1 MFGKKIYYGWYIVAA
16 SLFIIILDG
25 LLLYSFGVFLPYIN
39 EEFALSRAE
48 GSALFSFRSLIL
60 APGFIIAGRLI
71 DKYDP
76 RIVIFGGGSIAALGM
91 ILSGFAQNT
100 WQLILTYS
108 VLVGLGDTVLY
119 ITCVAVV
126 SRWFTT
132 KRAFAIGIITTGV
145 PLSGLITNPLTAS
158 LINNFGFRN
167 ALFSLG
173 GIMLVT
179 LFGAFVMRGYPK
191 DLGLKPYGEPA
202 DGSKDAP
209 ANGNN
214 SDNKSKDWTALE
226 AISTPYYWIMYLMY
240 TFAFITFLIIVTQ
253 FYNFEIDLN
262 ISALAAAGPPAA
274 IGFGSIIGR
283 TILTSLLAEVL
294 EYRKVL
300 LVCLLAQGSS
310 IILLL
315 VFDSVADIW
324 AFYLFGLLFGFFYS
338 ACVPIFPTL
347 LAKFYGLK
355 AMGTIYGI
363 FGTSYSIAAIGAPIL
378 AGYVFDITGSYF
390 YPFLFAIGS
399 CYLAALGTFFLRTPI
414 KKPVQFESAEQ

>member
-39 EEFALSRAE
+39 DEFGLSRAE
-48 GSALFSFRSLIL
+48 GSSLFAFRSLIL

-76 RIVIFGGGSIAALGM
+76 RIVIFCGGSIAALGM
-91 ILSGFAQNT
+91 ILSGFAANM
-100 WQLILTYS
+100 WQLILFYS
-108 VLVGLGDTVLY
+108 VFVGIGDTVLY
-119 ITCVAVV
+119 ITCVAVI
-126 SRWFTT
+126 SRWFT
-132 KRAFAIGIITTGV
+132 KRRALAIGIITTGV

-158 LINNFGFRN
+158 LINNFGYRY

-179 LFGAFVMRGYPK
+179 LLAAFVLRGYPK
-191 DLGLKPYGEPA
+191 DLGLKPYGEE
-202 DGSKDAP
+202 
-209 ANGNN
+209 NN
-214 SDNKSKDWTALE
+214 EDDVALTKGVNTNNDKKEWTALE
-226 AISTPYYWIMYLMY
+226 AISTPNYWIMYVMY
-240 TFAFITFLIIVTQ
+240 TLAFITFLIIVTQ

-262 ISALAAAGPPAA
+262 ISAIAAAGPAAA
-274 IGFGSIIGR
+274 IGLGSIIGR

-300 LVCLLAQGSS
+300 FVCLVAQGSS

-315 VFDSVADIW
+315 TFDQIW
-324 AFYLFGLLFGFFYS
+324 AFYLFGVLFGFFYS
-338 ACVPIFPTL
+338 AIVPIFPTL

-355 AMGTIYGI
+355 AMGAIYGI

-378 AGYVFDITGSYF
+378 AGYVFDITGSYY
-390 YPFLFAIGS
+390 YPFLFAIFC
-399 CYLAALGTFFLRTPI
+399 CYLAAIGAFLIKDPI
-414 KKPVQFESAEQ
+414 YKPKPIDTAV

>member
-39 EEFALSRAE
+39 DEFGLSRAE
-48 GSALFSFRSLIL
+48 GSSLFAFRSLIL

-76 RIVIFGGGSIAALGM
+76 RIVIFCGGSIAALGM
-91 ILSGFAQNT
+91 ILSGFAANM
-100 WQLILTYS
+100 WQLILFYS
-108 VLVGLGDTVLY
+108 VFVGIGDTVLY
-119 ITCVAVV
+119 ITCVAVI
-126 SRWFTT
+126 SRWFTK
-132 KRAFAIGIITTGV
+132 KRALAIGIITTGV

-158 LINNFGFRN
+158 LINNFGYRY

-179 LFGAFVMRGYPK
+179 LLAAFVLRGYPK
-191 DLGLKPYGEPA
+191 DLGLKPYGEE
-202 DGSKDAP
+202 
-209 ANGNN
+209 NN
-214 SDNKSKDWTALE
+214 EDDVALTKGVNTNNYKKEWTALE
-226 AISTPYYWIMYLMY
+226 AISTPNYWIMYVMY
-240 TFAFITFLIIVTQ
+240 TLAFITFLIIVTQ
-253 FYNFEIDLN
+253 FYNFELDLN
-262 ISALAAAGPPAA
+262 ISAIAAAGPAAA
-274 IGFGSIIGR
+274 IGLGSIIGR

-300 LVCLLAQGSS
+300 FVCLVAQGSS

-315 VFDSVADIW
+315 TFDQIW
-324 AFYLFGLLFGFFYS
+324 AFYLFGVLFGFFYS
-338 ACVPIFPTL
+338 AIVPIFPTL

-355 AMGTIYGI
+355 AMGAIYGI
-363 FGTSYSIAAIGAPIL
+363 FGTSYSLAAIGAPIL

-390 YPFLFAIGS
+390 YPFLFAIFC
-399 CYLAALGTFFLRTPI
+399 CYLAAIGAFLIKDPVYKPKPI
-414 KKPVQFESAEQ
+414 DTAV

>member
-39 EEFALSRAE
+39 EEFGLSRAE
-48 GSALFSFRSLIL
+48 GSALFSFRAIIL

-76 RIVIFGGGSIAALGM
+76 RWVIFGGGSIAALGM
-91 ILSGFAQNT
+91 ILSGFATTT
-100 WQLILTYS
+100 WQLILFYG
-108 VLVGLGDTVLY
+108 VFVGLGDTVLY

-126 SRWFTT
+126 SRWFTK

-145 PLSGLITNPLTAS
+145 PLSGLLTNPLTAS
-158 LINNFGFRN
+158 LINNFGYRN

-173 GIMLVT
+173 GMMFVVL
-179 LFGAFVMRGYPK
+179 LSAFVMRGYPK
-191 DLGLKPYGEPA
+191 DIGLKPYGEE
-202 DGSKDAP
+202 DSDDNENTTTKTITS
-209 ANGNN
+209 NN
-214 SDNKSKDWTALE
+214 DKDWTALE
-226 AISTPYYWIMYLMY
+226 AISTPYYWIMYFMFTL
-240 TFAFITFLIIVTQ
+240 AFITFLIIITQ
-253 FYNFEIDLN
+253 LYNFEIDLN
-262 ISALAAAGPPAA
+262 ISPLAASGPPAA
-274 IGFGSIIGR
+274 IGLGSIIGR
-283 TILTSLLAEVL
+283 TVLTSLLAEVL

-300 LVCLLAQGSS
+300 LVCLIAQGSS

-315 VFDSVADIW
+315 TFDKIW

-338 ACVPIFPTL
+338 ACIPIFPTL
-347 LAKFYGLK
+347 LAKFFGLK

-363 FGTSYSIAAIGAPIL
+363 FGTSYSIAAVSAPIL

-390 YPFLFAIGS
+390 YPFLFAIIA
-399 CYLAALGTFFLRTPI
+399 CYLAAMGTFFLKTPTR
-414 KKPVQFESAEQ
+414 KPRQMESPG

>member
-39 EEFALSRAE
+39 DEFGFTRAE
-48 GSALFSFRSLIL
+48 GSALFSFRSILL

-76 RIVIFGGGSIAALGM
+76 RIVILGGGSIAALGM

-100 WQLILTYS
+100 WQLILFYS
-108 VLVGLGDTVLY
+108 VFVGLGDTVLY

-126 SRWFTT
+126 SRWFT
-132 KRAFAIGIITTGV
+132 KRRAFAIGVITTGV

-158 LINNFGFRN
+158 LINNFGYRN
-167 ALFSLG
+167 ALLALG

-179 LFGAFVMRGYPK
+179 LLGALVMRGSPK
-191 DLGLKPYGEPA
+191 DLGLKPYGEENYDREVA
-202 DGSKDAP
+202 TGNMTSNYSK
-209 ANGNN
+209 
-214 SDNKSKDWTALE
+214 KDWTTLE
-226 AISTPYYWIMYLMY
+226 AISTPNFWIMYLMY

-262 ISALAAAGPPAA
+262 ITALAAAGPPAA

-283 TILTSLLAEVL
+283 TILASLLAEVL

-300 LVCLLAQGSS
+300 FVCLLAQGSS

-315 VFDSVADIW
+315 AFDEMW
-324 AFYLFGLLFGFFYS
+324 AFYMFGLLFGFFYS

-378 AGYVFDITGSYF
+378 AGYVFDVTGSYY
-390 YPFLFAIGS
+390 YPFLFAIIC
-399 CYLAALGTFFLRTPI
+399 CYLAAFGTFLLKTPTL
-414 KKPVQFESAEQ
+414 KPVEFESAN

>member
-39 EEFALSRAE
+39 DEFGLSRAE
-48 GSALFSFRSLIL
+48 GSSLFAFRSLIL

-76 RIVIFGGGSIAALGM
+76 RIVIFCGGSIAALGM
-91 ILSGFAQNT
+91 ILSGFATNM
-100 WQLILTYS
+100 WQLILFYS
-108 VLVGLGDTVLY
+108 VFVGIGDTVLY
-119 ITCVAVV
+119 ITCVAVI
-126 SRWFTT
+126 SRWFTK
-132 KRAFAIGIITTGV
+132 KRALAIGIITTGV

-158 LINNFGFRN
+158 LINNFGYRY

-179 LFGAFVMRGYPK
+179 LLAAFVLRGYPK
-191 DLGLKPYGEPA
+191 DLGLKPYGEE
-202 DGSKDAP
+202 
-209 ANGNN
+209 NN
-214 SDNKSKDWTALE
+214 EDDVALTKGVNTNNYKKEWTALE
-226 AISTPYYWIMYLMY
+226 AISTPNYWIMYVMY
-240 TFAFITFLIIVTQ
+240 TLAFITFLIIVTQ
-253 FYNFEIDLN
+253 FYNFELDLN
-262 ISALAAAGPPAA
+262 ISAIAAAGPAAA
-274 IGFGSIIGR
+274 IGLGSIIGR

-300 LVCLLAQGSS
+300 FVCLVAQGSS

-315 VFDSVADIW
+315 TFDQIW
-324 AFYLFGLLFGFFYS
+324 AFYLFGVLFGFFYS
-338 ACVPIFPTL
+338 AIVPIFPTL

-355 AMGTIYGI
+355 AMGAIYGI
-363 FGTSYSIAAIGAPIL
+363 FGTSYSLAAIGAPIL

-390 YPFLFAIGS
+390 YPFLFAIFC
-399 CYLAALGTFFLRTPI
+399 CYLAAIGAFLIKDPVYKPKPI
-414 KKPVQFESAEQ
+414 DTAV

>member
-39 EEFALSRAE
+39 DEFGLSRAE
-48 GSALFSFRSLIL
+48 GSSLFAFRSLIL

-76 RIVIFGGGSIAALGM
+76 RIVIFCGGSIAALGM
-91 ILSGFAQNT
+91 ILSGFAANM
-100 WQLILTYS
+100 WQLILFYS
-108 VLVGLGDTVLY
+108 VFVGIGDTVLY
-119 ITCVAVV
+119 ITCVAVI
-126 SRWFTT
+126 SRWFT
-132 KRAFAIGIITTGV
+132 KRRALAIGIITTGV

-158 LINNFGFRN
+158 LINNFGYRY

-179 LFGAFVMRGYPK
+179 LLAAFVLRGYPK
-191 DLGLKPYGEPA
+191 DLGLKPYGEE
-202 DGSKDAP
+202 
-209 ANGNN
+209 NN
-214 SDNKSKDWTALE
+214 EDDVALTKGVNTNNDKKEWTALE
-226 AISTPYYWIMYLMY
+226 AISTPNYWIMYVMY
-240 TFAFITFLIIVTQ
+240 TLAFITFLIIVTQ

-262 ISALAAAGPPAA
+262 ISAIAAAGPAAA
-274 IGFGSIIGR
+274 IGLGSIIGR

-300 LVCLLAQGSS
+300 FVCLVAQGSS

-315 VFDSVADIW
+315 TFDQIW
-324 AFYLFGLLFGFFYS
+324 AFYLFGVLFGFFYS
-338 ACVPIFPTL
+338 AIVPIFPTL

-355 AMGTIYGI
+355 AMGAIYGI

-378 AGYVFDITGSYF
+378 AGYVFDITGSYY
-390 YPFLFAIGS
+390 YPFLFAIFC
-399 CYLAALGTFFLRTPI
+399 CYLAAIGAFLIKDPVYKPKPI
-414 KKPVQFESAEQ
+414 DTAV

>member
-39 EEFALSRAE
+39 DEFGLSRAE
-48 GSALFSFRSLIL
+48 GSSLFAFRSLIL

-76 RIVIFGGGSIAALGM
+76 RIVIFCGGSIAALGM
-91 ILSGFAQNT
+91 ILSGFATNM
-100 WQLILTYS
+100 WQLILFYS
-108 VLVGLGDTVLY
+108 VFVGIGDTVLY
-119 ITCVAVV
+119 ITCVAVI
-126 SRWFTT
+126 SRWFT
-132 KRAFAIGIITTGV
+132 KRRALAIGIITTGV

-158 LINNFGFRN
+158 LINNFGYRY

-179 LFGAFVMRGYPK
+179 LLAAFVLRGYPK
-191 DLGLKPYGEPA
+191 DLGLKPYGEE
-202 DGSKDAP
+202 
-209 ANGNN
+209 NN
-214 SDNKSKDWTALE
+214 EDDVALTKGVNTNNYKKEWTALE
-226 AISTPYYWIMYLMY
+226 AISTPNYWIMYVMY
-240 TFAFITFLIIVTQ
+240 TLAFITFLIIVTQ
-253 FYNFEIDLN
+253 FYNFVLDLN
-262 ISALAAAGPPAA
+262 ISAIAAAGPAAA
-274 IGFGSIIGR
+274 IGLGSIIGR

-300 LVCLLAQGSS
+300 FVCLVAQGSS

-315 VFDSVADIW
+315 TFDQIW
-324 AFYLFGLLFGFFYS
+324 AFYLFGVLFGFFYS
-338 ACVPIFPTL
+338 AIVPIFPTL

-355 AMGTIYGI
+355 AMGAIYGI
-363 FGTSYSIAAIGAPIL
+363 FGTSYSLAAIGAPIL

-390 YPFLFAIGS
+390 YPFLFAIFC
-399 CYLAALGTFFLRTPI
+399 CYLAAIGAFLIKDPVYKPKPI
-414 KKPVQFESAEQ
+414 DTAV

>member
-39 EEFALSRAE
+39 DEFGLSRAE
-48 GSALFSFRSLIL
+48 GSSLFAFRSLIL

-76 RIVIFGGGSIAALGM
+76 RIVIFCGGSIAALGM
-91 ILSGFAQNT
+91 ILSGFATNM
-100 WQLILTYS
+100 WQLILFYS
-108 VLVGLGDTVLY
+108 VFVGIGDTVLY
-119 ITCVAVV
+119 ITCVAVI
-126 SRWFTT
+126 SRWFTK
-132 KRAFAIGIITTGV
+132 KRALAIGIITTGV

-158 LINNFGFRN
+158 LINNFGYRY

-179 LFGAFVMRGYPK
+179 LLAAFVLRGYPK
-191 DLGLKPYGEPA
+191 DLGLKPYGEE
-202 DGSKDAP
+202 
-209 ANGNN
+209 NN
-214 SDNKSKDWTALE
+214 EDDVALTKGVNTNNYKKEWTALE
-226 AISTPYYWIMYLMY
+226 AISTPNYWIMYVMY
-240 TFAFITFLIIVTQ
+240 TLAFITFLIIVTQ
-253 FYNFEIDLN
+253 FYNFVLDLN
-262 ISALAAAGPPAA
+262 ISAIAAAGPAAA
-274 IGFGSIIGR
+274 IGLGSIIGR

-300 LVCLLAQGSS
+300 FVCLVAQGSS

-315 VFDSVADIW
+315 TFDQIW
-324 AFYLFGLLFGFFYS
+324 AFYLFGVLFGFFYS
-338 ACVPIFPTL
+338 AIVPIFPTL

-355 AMGTIYGI
+355 AMGAIYGI
-363 FGTSYSIAAIGAPIL
+363 FGTSYSLAAIGAPIL

-390 YPFLFAIGS
+390 YPFLFAIFC
-399 CYLAALGTFFLRTPI
+399 CYLAAIGAFLIKDPVYKPKPI
-414 KKPVQFESAEQ
+414 DTAV

>member
-39 EEFALSRAE
+39 DEFGLSRAE
-48 GSALFSFRSLIL
+48 GSSLFAFRSLIL

-76 RIVIFGGGSIAALGM
+76 RIVIFCGGSIAALGM
-91 ILSGFAQNT
+91 ILSGFAANM
-100 WQLILTYS
+100 WQLILFYS
-108 VLVGLGDTVLY
+108 VFVGIGDTVLY
-119 ITCVAVV
+119 ITCVAVI
-126 SRWFTT
+126 SRWFTK
-132 KRAFAIGIITTGV
+132 KRALAIGIITTGV

-158 LINNFGFRN
+158 LINNFGYRY

-179 LFGAFVMRGYPK
+179 LLAAFVLRGYPK
-191 DLGLKPYGEPA
+191 DLGLKPYGEE
-202 DGSKDAP
+202 
-209 ANGNN
+209 NN
-214 SDNKSKDWTALE
+214 EDDVALTKGVNTNNDKKEWTALE
-226 AISTPYYWIMYLMY
+226 AISTPNYWIMYVMY
-240 TFAFITFLIIVTQ
+240 TLAFITFLIIVTQ

-262 ISALAAAGPPAA
+262 ISAIAAAGPAAA
-274 IGFGSIIGR
+274 IGLGSIIGR

-300 LVCLLAQGSS
+300 FVCLVAQGSS

-315 VFDSVADIW
+315 TFDQIW
-324 AFYLFGLLFGFFYS
+324 AFYLFGVLFGFFYS
-338 ACVPIFPTL
+338 AIVPIFPTL

-355 AMGTIYGI
+355 AMGAIYGI
-363 FGTSYSIAAIGAPIL
+363 FGTSYSLAAIGAPIL

-390 YPFLFAIGS
+390 YPFLFAIFC
-399 CYLAALGTFFLRTPI
+399 CYLAAIGAFLIKDPVYKPKPI
-414 KKPVQFESAEQ
+414 DTAV

>member
-39 EEFALSRAE
+39 DDFGFTRAE
-48 GSALFSFRSLIL
+48 GSALFSFRSLLL

-76 RIVIFGGGSIAALGM
+76 RIVILGGGSIAALGM

-100 WQLILTYS
+100 WQLILFYS
-108 VLVGLGDTVLY
+108 VFVGLGDTVLY

-126 SRWFTT
+126 SRWFT
-132 KRAFAIGIITTGV
+132 KRRAFVIGIITTGV

-158 LINNFGFRN
+158 LINNFGYRN
-167 ALFSLG
+167 ALLALG

-179 LFGAFVMRGYPK
+179 LLGALVMRGSPK
-191 DLGLKPYGEPA
+191 DLGLKPYGEENYDRDVA
-202 DGSKDAP
+202 KGSITSNYSK
-209 ANGNN
+209 
-214 SDNKSKDWTALE
+214 KDWTTLE
-226 AISTPYYWIMYLMY
+226 AISTPNYWIMYLMY
-240 TFAFITFLIIVTQ
+240 TLAFITFLIIVTQ

-262 ISALAAAGPPAA
+262 ITALAAAGPPAA

-300 LVCLLAQGSS
+300 FVCLLAQGSS

-315 VFDSVADIW
+315 AFDEMW

-378 AGYVFDITGSYF
+378 AGYVFDVTGSYY
-390 YPFLFAIGS
+390 YPFLFAIIC
-399 CYLAALGTFFLRTPI
+399 CYLAAFGTFLLKTPTL
-414 KKPVQFESAEQ
+414 KPVEFESAN

>member
-1 MFGKKIYYGWYIVAA
+1 
-16 SLFIIILDG
+16 
-25 LLLYSFGVFLPYIN
+25 
-39 EEFALSRAE
+39 
-48 GSALFSFRSLIL
+48 
-60 APGFIIAGRLI
+60 
-71 DKYDP
+71 
-76 RIVIFGGGSIAALGM
+76 
-91 ILSGFAQNT
+91 
-100 WQLILTYS
+100 
-108 VLVGLGDTVLY
+108 
-119 ITCVAVV
+119 
-126 SRWFTT
+126 
-132 KRAFAIGIITTGV
+132 
-145 PLSGLITNPLTAS
+145 
-158 LINNFGFRN
+158 
-167 ALFSLG
+167 
-173 GIMLVT
+173 
-179 LFGAFVMRGYPK
+179 
-191 DLGLKPYGEPA
+191 
-202 DGSKDAP
+202 
-209 ANGNN
+209 
-214 SDNKSKDWTALE
+214 
-226 AISTPYYWIMYLMY
+226 MYLMY

>member
-39 EEFALSRAE
+39 DEFGLSRAE
-48 GSALFSFRSLIL
+48 GSSLFAFRSLIL

-76 RIVIFGGGSIAALGM
+76 RIVIFCGGSIAALGM
-91 ILSGFAQNT
+91 ILSGFAANM
-100 WQLILTYS
+100 WQLILFYS
-108 VLVGLGDTVLY
+108 VFVGIGDTVLY
-119 ITCVAVV
+119 ITCVAVI
-126 SRWFTT
+126 SRWFT
-132 KRAFAIGIITTGV
+132 KRRALAIGIITTGV

-158 LINNFGFRN
+158 LINNFGYRY

-179 LFGAFVMRGYPK
+179 LLAAFVLRGYPK
-191 DLGLKPYGEPA
+191 DLGLKPYGEE
-202 DGSKDAP
+202 
-209 ANGNN
+209 NN
-214 SDNKSKDWTALE
+214 EDDVALTKGVNTNNYKKEWTALE
-226 AISTPYYWIMYLMY
+226 AISTPNYWIMYVMY
-240 TFAFITFLIIVTQ
+240 TLAFITFLIIVTQ

-262 ISALAAAGPPAA
+262 ISAIAAAGPAAA
-274 IGFGSIIGR
+274 IGLGSIIGR

-300 LVCLLAQGSS
+300 FVCLVAQGSS

-315 VFDSVADIW
+315 TFDQIW
-324 AFYLFGLLFGFFYS
+324 AFYLFGVLFGFFYS
-338 ACVPIFPTL
+338 AIVPIFPTL

-355 AMGTIYGI
+355 AMGAIYGI
-363 FGTSYSIAAIGAPIL
+363 FGTSYSLAAIGAPIL

-390 YPFLFAIGS
+390 YPFLFAIFC
-399 CYLAALGTFFLRTPI
+399 CYLAAIGAFLIKDPVYKPKPI
-414 KKPVQFESAEQ
+414 DTAV

>member
-16 SLFIIILDG
+16 SLFIIVLDG

-39 EEFALSRAE
+39 DEFGLSRAE
-48 GSALFSFRSLIL
+48 GSSLFAFRSLIL

-76 RIVIFGGGSIAALGM
+76 RIVIFCGGSIAALGM
-91 ILSGFAQNT
+91 ILSGFAANM
-100 WQLILTYS
+100 WQLILFYS
-108 VLVGLGDTVLY
+108 VFVGIGDTVLY
-119 ITCVAVV
+119 ITCVAVI
-126 SRWFTT
+126 SRWFTK
-132 KRAFAIGIITTGV
+132 KRALAIGIITTGV

-158 LINNFGFRN
+158 LINNFGYRY

-179 LFGAFVMRGYPK
+179 LLAAFVLRGYPK
-191 DLGLKPYGEPA
+191 DLGLKPYGEE
-202 DGSKDAP
+202 
-209 ANGNN
+209 NN
-214 SDNKSKDWTALE
+214 EDDVALTKGVNTNNDKKEWTALE
-226 AISTPYYWIMYLMY
+226 AISTPNYWIMYVMY
-240 TFAFITFLIIVTQ
+240 TLAFITFLIIVTQ

-262 ISALAAAGPPAA
+262 ISAMAAAGPAAA
-274 IGFGSIIGR
+274 IGLGSIIGR

-300 LVCLLAQGSS
+300 FVCLVAQGSS

-315 VFDSVADIW
+315 TFDQIW
-324 AFYLFGLLFGFFYS
+324 AFYLFGVLFGFFYS
-338 ACVPIFPTL
+338 AIVPIFPTL

-355 AMGTIYGI
+355 AMGAIYGI
-363 FGTSYSIAAIGAPIL
+363 FGTSYSLAAIGAPIL

-390 YPFLFAIGS
+390 YPFLFAIFC
-399 CYLAALGTFFLRTPI
+399 CYLAAIGAFLIKDPVYKPKPI
-414 KKPVQFESAEQ
+414 DTAV

>member
-39 EEFALSRAE
+39 DEFGLSRAE
-48 GSALFSFRSLIL
+48 GSSLFAFRSLIL

-76 RIVIFGGGSIAALGM
+76 RIVIFCGGSIAALGM
-91 ILSGFAQNT
+91 ILSGFAANM
-100 WQLILTYS
+100 WQLILFYS
-108 VLVGLGDTVLY
+108 VFVGIGDTVLY
-119 ITCVAVV
+119 ITCVAVI
-126 SRWFTT
+126 SRWFTK
-132 KRAFAIGIITTGV
+132 KRALAIGIITTGV

-158 LINNFGFRN
+158 LINNFGYRY

-179 LFGAFVMRGYPK
+179 LLAAFVLRGYPK
-191 DLGLKPYGEPA
+191 DLGLKPYGEE
-202 DGSKDAP
+202 
-209 ANGNN
+209 NN
-214 SDNKSKDWTALE
+214 EDDVALTKGVNTNNYKKEWTALE
-226 AISTPYYWIMYLMY
+226 AISTPNYWIMYVMY
-240 TFAFITFLIIVTQ
+240 TLAFITFLIIVTQ
-253 FYNFEIDLN
+253 FYNFVLDLN
-262 ISALAAAGPPAA
+262 ISAIAAAGPAAA
-274 IGFGSIIGR
+274 IGLGSIIGR

-300 LVCLLAQGSS
+300 FVCLVAQGSS

-315 VFDSVADIW
+315 TFDQIW
-324 AFYLFGLLFGFFYS
+324 AFYLFGVLFGFFYS
-338 ACVPIFPTL
+338 AIVPIFPTL

-355 AMGTIYGI
+355 AMGAIYGI
-363 FGTSYSIAAIGAPIL
+363 FGTSYSLAAIGAPIL

-390 YPFLFAIGS
+390 YPFLFAIFC
-399 CYLAALGTFFLRTPI
+399 CYLAAIGAFLIKDPVYKPKPI
-414 KKPVQFESAEQ
+414 DTAV

>member
-39 EEFALSRAE
+39 EEFGLSRAE

-100 WQLILTYS
+100 WQLILSYS
-108 VLVGLGDTVLY
+108 ILVGLGDTVLY

-179 LFGAFVMRGYPK
+179 LLGAFVMRGYPK
-191 DLGLKPYGEPA
+191 DLGLKPYGEKA
-202 DGSKDAP
+202 DDSKDAQ

-214 SDNKSKDWTALE
+214 SDNNSKDWTALE
-226 AISTPYYWIMYLMY
+226 AISTPNYWIMYLMY

-262 ISALAAAGPPAA
+262 ISALAAAGHPAA

-310 IILLL
+310 IFLLL
-315 VFDSVADIW
+315 AFDEIW

-390 YPFLFAIGS
+390 YPFLFAIAS
-399 CYLAALGTFFLRTPI
+399 CYLAALGTFFLRTPT
-414 KKPVQFESAEQ
+414 KKPVQFESVE

>member
-39 EEFALSRAE
+39 DEFGLSRAE
-48 GSALFSFRSLIL
+48 GSSLFAFRSLIL

-76 RIVIFGGGSIAALGM
+76 RIVIFCGGSIAALGM
-91 ILSGFAQNT
+91 ILSGFATNM
-100 WQLILTYS
+100 WQLILFYS
-108 VLVGLGDTVLY
+108 VFVGIGDTVLY
-119 ITCVAVV
+119 ITCVAVI
-126 SRWFTT
+126 SRWFTK
-132 KRAFAIGIITTGV
+132 KRALAIGIITTGV

-158 LINNFGFRN
+158 LINNFGYRY

-179 LFGAFVMRGYPK
+179 LLAAFVLRGYPK
-191 DLGLKPYGEPA
+191 DLGLKPYGEE
-202 DGSKDAP
+202 
-209 ANGNN
+209 NN
-214 SDNKSKDWTALE
+214 EDDVALTKGVNTNNYKKEWTALE
-226 AISTPYYWIMYLMY
+226 AISTPNYWIMYVMY
-240 TFAFITFLIIVTQ
+240 TLAFITFLIIVTQ
-253 FYNFEIDLN
+253 FYNFELDLN
-262 ISALAAAGPPAA
+262 ISAIAAAGPAAA
-274 IGFGSIIGR
+274 IGLGSIIGR

-300 LVCLLAQGSS
+300 FVCLVAQGSS

-315 VFDSVADIW
+315 TFDQIW
-324 AFYLFGLLFGFFYS
+324 AFYLFGVLFGFFYS
-338 ACVPIFPTL
+338 AIVPIFPTL

-355 AMGTIYGI
+355 AMGAIYGI

-390 YPFLFAIGS
+390 YPFLFAIFC
-399 CYLAALGTFFLRTPI
+399 CYLAAIGAFLIKDPVYKPKPI
-414 KKPVQFESAEQ
+414 DTAV

>member
-39 EEFALSRAE
+39 EEFGLSRAE
-48 GSALFSFRSLIL
+48 GSALFSFRAIIL

-76 RIVIFGGGSIAALGM
+76 RWVIFGGGSIAALGM
-91 ILSGFAQNT
+91 ILSGFATTT
-100 WQLILTYS
+100 WQLILFYS
-108 VLVGLGDTVLY
+108 VFVGLGDTVLY

-126 SRWFTT
+126 SRWFTK

-145 PLSGLITNPLTAS
+145 PLSGLLTNPLTAS
-158 LINNFGFRN
+158 LINNFGYRN

-173 GIMLVT
+173 GIMFIVL
-179 LFGAFVMRGYPK
+179 LSAFVMRGYPK
-191 DLGLKPYGEPA
+191 DIGLKPYGEE
-202 DGSKDAP
+202 DSDD
-209 ANGNN
+209 NENTTTNTITSNN
-214 SDNKSKDWTALE
+214 NKDWTALE
-226 AISTPYYWIMYLMY
+226 AISTPYYWIMYFMFTL
-240 TFAFITFLIIVTQ
+240 AFITFLIIITQ
-253 FYNFEIDLN
+253 LYNFEIDLN
-262 ISALAAAGPPAA
+262 ISPLAAAGPPAA
-274 IGFGSIIGR
+274 IGLGSIIGR
-283 TILTSLLAEVL
+283 TVLTSLLAEVL

-300 LVCLLAQGSS
+300 LVCLIAQGSS

-315 VFDSVADIW
+315 TFDKIW

-338 ACVPIFPTL
+338 ACIPIFPTL
-347 LAKFYGLK
+347 LAKFFGLK

-363 FGTSYSIAAIGAPIL
+363 FGTSYSIAAVSAPIL

-390 YPFLFAIGS
+390 YPFLFAIIA
-399 CYLAALGTFFLRTPI
+399 CYLAAMGTFFLKTPTR
-414 KKPVQFESAEQ
+414 KPRQMESE